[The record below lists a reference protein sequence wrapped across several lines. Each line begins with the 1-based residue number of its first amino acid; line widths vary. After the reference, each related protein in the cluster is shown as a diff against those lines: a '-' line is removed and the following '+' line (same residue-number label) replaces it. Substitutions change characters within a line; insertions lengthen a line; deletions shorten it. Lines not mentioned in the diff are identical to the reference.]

1 LESENLVL
9 CRRSLGTGDC
19 GSVRFEIDSS
29 GIEDVRHGELKD
41 EVEGQVHEQYIVA
54 YLEFMAM
61 V

>member
-1 LESENLVL
+1 
-9 CRRSLGTGDC
+9 
-19 GSVRFEIDSS
+19 VRY
-29 GIEDVRHGELKD
+29 GELKD